1 MVENEIK
8 QERVANEEKGEEE
21 EGFEARKKVVT
32 RAFGSPLESLP
43 APPSSPLEH
52 PGGIG
57 VL

>member
-21 EGFEARKKVVT
+21 EGSEARKKVVS
-32 RAFGSPLESLP
+32 RAFGVPLESL
-43 APPSSPLEH
+43 ACAPSSPLEH